1 MVGFPACITVHMT
14 GGSASRGVCIQWG
27 VHPGG
32 GVCIWGICILGMY
45 VFRGSASRGM
55 WVCIWGVCIQRGVC
69 LQGGLHPGKGG
80 LHPGEGGLHPRGSA
94 SRGRGSAS
102 RGCACIQWGCAS
114 RGVGQTPSPPPET
127 YGILRDTVN
136 KRAVRILLEC
146 ILLFLE
152 K

>member
-1 MVGFPACITVHMT
+1 MGC
-14 GGSASRGVCIQWG
+14 ASRWRGLYLGDLHLEDVCIQGVCIQG
-27 VHPGG
+27 DVGLHLGDLHPERCLPP
-32 GVCIWGICILGMY
+32 V
-45 VFRGSASRGM
+45 GSTSRG
-55 WVCIWGVCIQRGVC
+55 G
-69 LQGGLHPGKGG
+69 
-80 LHPGEGGLHPRGSA
+80 GSA

-102 RGCACIQWGCAS
+102 RGCVCIQWGCAS
-114 RGVGQTPSPPPET
+114 RGVGQTPSPET